1 MIKNSREITTNLYLD
16 TRREKKDGTYP
27 LKLRVTHQRKSVL
40 YPTKYS
46 LTEDDLKKATGEKP
60 RGTYKDLKLEFA
72 ALENKAIAIID
83 SLSEF
88 SFETFNKRFSNKSS
102 NLGSVISTITEHV
115 ASLKEKERFGD
126 AGMYDRTGKSLINFY
141 TSDKLRF
148 ENITTEFLEKYE
160 KWMISKGRSLTTVG
174 MYARCTRRLYRKAI
188 KEGLVKEQHYPFGKK
203 DDGKY
208 TIPQP
213 RNIKKALNIADIKKI
228 FECELE
234 PYSSEKYYRDI
245 WLFSYLG
252 NGINIKDICLLKYKH
267 YHGENI
273 IFNRAKTIN
282 TNRNSKPIVISLIN
296 INKNIITEW
305 GNKPIFSDKYI
316 FPVLDD
322 RLTKEKQQEKIRQFT
337 KQVNKYMKRIA
348 QRLDINTNITT
359 YTARHSFA
367 TILKRSGVSM
377 EYISESL
384 GHTSLETTENY
395 LDSFENETRKVNT
408 EKLINF

>member
-1 MIKNSREITTNLYLD
+1 MIKDNRETTTNLYLD
-16 TRREKKDGTYP
+16 TRRAKKDKTYP
-27 LKLRVTHQRKSVL
+27 LKLRVTHQRKSIL

-46 LTEDDLKKATGEKP
+46 LTEEDFKKVTGEKP
-60 RGTYKDLKLEFA
+60 RGTYKDLKLSFA
-72 ALENKAIAIID
+72 LLENKAIAIID

-102 NLGSVISTITEHV
+102 KLGSVISTITEHV
-115 ASLKEKERFGD
+115 AYLKEKERFGD
-126 AGMYDRTGKSLINFY
+126 AGMYDRTGKSLINYY

-228 FECELE
+228 FEYELE
-234 PYSSEKYYRDI
+234 PHSSEKYYRDI

-252 NGINIKDICLLKYKH
+252 NGINIKDICLLKYK
-267 YHGENI
+267 YIHGENI

-296 INKNIITEW
+296 MNKNIIDEW
-305 GNKPIFSDKYI
+305 GNKPALSDKYI

-322 RLTKEKQQEKIRQFT
+322 QLTKEKQQEKIRQFT

-348 QRLDINTNITT
+348 QRLDINANITT

-395 LDSFENETRKVNT
+395 LDSFENETRKANT
-408 EKLINF
+408 EKLIEF